1 MPSSFT
7 SSFASGRL
15 CFSNGSPDFF
25 FGRFRA
31 RFLGLED
38 GWGLLASELF
48 LFALIEGIKLSKG
61 NLNLFLTERQGY
73 FQVALDDRKNSVQV
87 PACSLAL

>member
-38 GWGLLASELF
+38 GWGLLASELC
-48 LFALIEGIKLSKG
+48 LFALIEDIKLSMG
-61 NLNLFLTERQGY
+61 NLNLLNWCQSTLPSS
-73 FQVALDDRKNSVQV
+73 VALKQ
-87 PACSLAL
+87 L

>member
-25 FGRFRA
+25 S
-31 RFLGLED
+31 D
-38 GWGLLASELF
+38 GFVHGFWVWRTAGVYLLLNCASL
-48 LFALIEGIKLSKG
+48 LLSRI
-61 NLNLFLTERQGY
+61 LSYQWEISTF
-73 FQVALDDRKNSVQV
+73 
-87 PACSLAL
+87 

>member
-1 MPSSFT
+1 M
-7 SSFASGRL
+7 
-15 CFSNGSPDFF
+15 CFSNGSPDVF

-48 LFALIEGIKLSKG
+48 LFALIEGIKLSMG
-61 NLNLFLTERQGY
+61 NLNLFLI
-73 FQVALDDRKNSVQV
+73 SVKASSIKLSMVVKIASKSWQYH
-87 PACSLAL
+87 